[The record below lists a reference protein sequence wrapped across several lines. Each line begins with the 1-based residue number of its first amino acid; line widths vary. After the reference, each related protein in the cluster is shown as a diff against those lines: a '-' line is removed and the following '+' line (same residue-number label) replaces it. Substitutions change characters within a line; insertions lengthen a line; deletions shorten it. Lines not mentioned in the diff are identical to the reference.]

1 MSKLSET
8 FAFRPLTAVSVFS
21 GCGGFD
27 WGAVQAGINI
37 IWANDINK
45 YAAEA
50 YKTILPDVSFNF
62 GDIRDYLIFPQADIL
77 IGCYPCTGFSI
88 GARRR
93 SKGCAI
99 RNLLDVKGNFL
110 YEDFLR
116 ALDQVRPKYF
126 FVENVHGMVSAING
140 YFFQQQLDGFEN
152 RGYTPKYK
160 LLKATDYG
168 APQERKRI
176 FIVGTRNDVAK
187 QFNYEFPKP
196 THGPNTKQPYLTMRD
211 VLSDLDPWPKGEYST
226 EKFHGH
232 YLTRNRKR
240 KWSDPSFTIVAH
252 HAHVPLHPM
261 GKPMRRLG
269 EDSWALQGKSNRRL
283 SWKECRILQCLPDS
297 LNPDIDLIHKYM
309 VVGNAVPPVFAK
321 ALLLPVIEYEKNNLM
336 NLKV

>member
-1 MSKLSET
+1 M
-8 FAFRPLTAVSVFS
+8 FALTKALDFHPLTAVSLFS

-27 WGAVQAGINI
+27 WGAMQAGVNI

-45 YAAEA
+45 YAAAA
-50 YKTILPDVSFNF
+50 YKTILPGVPFNF
-62 GDIRDYLIFPQADIL
+62 GDIRDYVTFPKADIL

-88 GARRR
+88 GARRKA
-93 SKGCAI
+93 KGEDC
-99 RNLLDVKGNFL
+99 RNLLKVEGNFL
-110 YEDFLR
+110 FKEFLR
-116 ALDQVRPKYF
+116 VLEQVNPRYF
-126 FVENVHGMVSAING
+126 FVENVHGMVSAMKG
-140 YFFQQQLDGFEN
+140 YFFQQQLEGFKN
-152 RGYTPKYK
+152 LGYKPQYS

-176 FIVGTRNDVAK
+176 FIVGTRNDIAEKFSYV
-187 QFNYEFPKP
+187 FPKP
-196 THGPNTKQPYLTMRD
+196 THGPDTKLPYITMQD
-211 VLSDLDPWPKGEYST
+211 VLTGLDSWPKGEYST
-226 EKFHGH
+226 EEFHGH

-240 KWSDPSFTIVAH
+240 KWSDPSYTIVAH

-283 SWKECRILQCLPDS
+283 SWKECRILQCLPDT

-321 ALLLPVIEYEKNNLM
+321 ALLRPVVEYEKEWRENC
-336 NLKV
+336 